1 MGRAMTPCM
10 HVCINIGLLSRR
22 LCILLTLNKQIR
34 PGYISSQ
41 PNELREKKKRKK
53 QSAENYVSQCGWGID
68 MGSIQLGLAGLGAHS
83 S

>member
-10 HVCINIGLLSRR
+10 HICISIGLLSRR

-41 PNELREKKKRKK
+41 PNELRGKKKEKNSQQK
-53 QSAENYVSQCGWGID
+53 TTSVSVAGGLIWG
-68 MGSIQLGLAGLGAHS
+68 QFN
-83 S
+83 

>member
-10 HVCINIGLLSRR
+10 HVCISIGLLSRR
-22 LCILLTLNKQIR
+22 LCILLTLNKQIW
-34 PGYISSQ
+34 PCYISSQ
-41 PNELREKKKRKK
+41 PNELREKRRKK
-53 QSAENYVSQCGWGID
+53 QSAENYVSQCGWGMD